1 MIIITIMEMQAQW
14 DQKVENRH
22 NLIRAT
28 ARITR
33 RRRVYLATNIARTY
47 VAIALLA
54 H

>member
-1 MIIITIMEMQAQW
+1 MMIITTIMKMQAQQW

-33 RRRVYLATNIARTY
+33 RRRVYLATNIA
-47 VAIALLA
+47 IALLA
-54 H
+54 LLAH